1 MISSVV
7 NGYKKFK
14 KQTSWAQM
22 ISVLQSKINF
32 VKTKAVFDYYFIL
45 SWISVSVWSEQ

>member
-1 MISSVV
+1 
-7 NGYKKFK
+7 
-14 KQTSWAQM
+14 M

-45 SWISVSVWSEQ
+45 LISVLVKSIVSQPCY

>member
-1 MISSVV
+1 
-7 NGYKKFK
+7 
-14 KQTSWAQM
+14 M

-45 SWISVSVWSEQ
+45 SWISVSVWSEWLVNVGNSETDL

>member
-1 MISSVV
+1 
-7 NGYKKFK
+7 
-14 KQTSWAQM
+14 M